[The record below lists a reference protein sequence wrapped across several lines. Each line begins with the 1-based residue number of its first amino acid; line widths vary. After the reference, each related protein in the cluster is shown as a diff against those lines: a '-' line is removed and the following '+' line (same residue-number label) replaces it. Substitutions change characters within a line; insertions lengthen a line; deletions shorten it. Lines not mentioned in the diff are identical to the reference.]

1 VTLRDVRWNTATAYA
16 NSPTRQAKED
26 RRVLSGVILILASVD
41 ARLARMTEPETAY
54 VPDGEVVQI
63 CRDLIR
69 IDTTNFGPQPGPGER
84 AAAEHVARL
93 LDEVGIP
100 SQLFESAP
108 NRTSLIADWAPDG
121 VDRDAGRLL
130 IHGHLDVV
138 PANAED
144 WSVPPFSGE
153 ITDGCVWGRG
163 AVDMKDFDA
172 MVLSV
177 VRARARAGAPPRRP
191 IRLAFTADEEAG
203 SGLGAT
209 WLVERHPE
217 LFEGCEEAIGEVG
230 GFSLTVRDDL
240 RLYLIQ
246 TAEKGMAWLDLIAD
260 GRAGHG
266 SFRNDDNAVT
276 ELAAAVARI
285 GTYEWPHKITDA
297 QRAFLEAVSEAFE
310 IELDPDRAEETLARL
325 GSIAR
330 MVGATMSNTAN
341 PTMLQAGYKHN
352 VIPGRATAAIDGR
365 FVPGGREEFFA
376 TIDDLIGAK
385 VRYEIATE
393 NAAVET
399 EFSGALVDAMQACL
413 AAEDAGARAVPY
425 LMSGGTDAK
434 GWSRLGIRCFGFAP
448 LRLPPDLDFVGLFH
462 GVDERVPTDSLE
474 FGARVL
480 DRFLTRA

>member
-1 VTLRDVRWNTATAYA
+1 MSDAETSYA
-16 NSPTRQAKED
+16 P
-26 RRVLSGVILILASVD
+26 D
-41 ARLARMTEPETAY
+41 A
-54 VPDGEVVQI
+54 EVVEI

-69 IDTTNFGPQPGPGER
+69 IDTTNFGTQSGPGER
-84 AAAEHVARL
+84 KAAERVAAL
-93 LDEVGIP
+93 LDEVGIAAE
-100 SQLFESAP
+100 LFESEP
-108 NRTSLIADWAPDG
+108 GRTSLIADWAPDG
-121 VDRDAGRLL
+121 IDPDATPLL

-138 PANAED
+138 PANADD

-153 ITDGCVWGRG
+153 IADGCVWGRG

-177 VRARARAGAPPRRP
+177 VRARARAGVAPRRP

-209 WLVERHPE
+209 WLVENHPE
-217 LFEGCEEAIGEVG
+217 LFDGCEEAIGEVG

-240 RLYLIQ
+240 RLYLIE

-297 QRAFLEAVSEAFE
+297 QRAFLEAVSEAFD
-310 IELDPDRAEETLARL
+310 IQLDPDRAEEMLAKL

-330 MVGATMSNTAN
+330 MVGATMSNTAS
-341 PTMLQAGYKHN
+341 PTMLEAGYKHN

-365 FVPGGREEFFA
+365 FVPGGRDEFFA
-376 TIDDLIGAK
+376 TIDELLGDK

-393 NAAVET
+393 NVAVET
-399 EFSGALVDAMQACL
+399 EFSGALVEAMQACL
-413 AAEDAGARAVPY
+413 AAEDPGARAVPY

-434 GWSRLGIRCFGFAP
+434 AWTKLGIRCFGFVP
-448 LRLPPDLDFVGLFH
+448 LRLPPDLDFVSLFH
-462 GVDERVPTDSLE
+462 GVDERVPTASLE

-480 DRFLTRA
+480 DRFLTSA